1 MFSNTSSFFQTI
13 RLNNILFIVISFFFI
28 AACKK
33 NNPTSNSAKFESIPV
48 QTSISPGLIDEVSGI
63 TDSKLNIGALWIE
76 EDGGNPAQ
84 LQLLQYN
91 GNLLKKI
98 QIKNA
103 INRDWEDLAMGV
115 GPMNNTSYLYIA
127 DIGDNNNQYNSY
139 NIYRFPEPASTVD
152 TVFAWDK
159 ISFSYPDGAHDAEAI
174 LVDNITKDIYLI
186 TKRDAA
192 AKVYKLAYPQNLT
205 NITISEMVATLSFT
219 GVVSAALSNDGK
231 EIIIKTYQGLYY
243 WQRAQGQTIESALQ
257 KQPLSLGYQLEP
269 QGEAVCFKNDG
280 SGFFTL
286 SEKSM
291 ASSVSLNFYK
301 RL

>member
-1 MFSNTSSFFQTI
+1 VFSNTSSFIQTI
-13 RLNNILFIVISFFFI
+13 RLNNILFIVISFFLI
-28 AACKK
+28 TSCKK
-33 NNPTSNSAKFESIPV
+33 NNPTSNKAKFESIPV

-63 TDSKLNIGALWIE
+63 ADSRLNKGALWIE
-76 EDGGNPAQ
+76 EDGGKPAQ
-84 LQLLQYN
+84 LQLLLYN

-103 INRDWEDLAMGV
+103 DNRDWEDLAIGV

-127 DIGDNNNQYNSY
+127 DIGDNNVQNPNY
-139 NIYRFPEPASTVD
+139 NIYRFPEPAASVD

-159 ISFSYPDGAHDAEAI
+159 INFSYPDGAHDAGALLI
-174 LVDNITKDIYLI
+174 DNETKDIYI
-186 TKRDAA
+186 VTKTTSF
-192 AKVYKLAYPQNLT
+192 AKLYKLRYPQS
-205 NITISEMVATLSFT
+205 TINSTTAILVNTLSLSN
-219 GVVSAALSNDGK
+219 VVSAALSSNGQ
-231 EIIIKTYQGLYY
+231 EIILKTYTGLYY
-243 WQRAQGQTIESALQ
+243 WQRTKGQTIESALQ

-291 ASSVSLNFYK
+291 ASSVSLNLYK
-301 RL
+301 LL

>member
-1 MFSNTSSFFQTI
+1 MFSNTFSFIQTI

-33 NNPTSNSAKFESIPV
+33 NNPASNSAKFESIPV
-48 QTSISPGLIDEVSGI
+48 QTSISPGLIDEASGI
-63 TDSKLNIGALWIE
+63 ADSKLNKEALWIE

-103 INRDWEDLAMGV
+103 VNRDWEDLAIGV

-127 DIGDNNNQYNSY
+127 DIGDNNVQHPNY
-139 NIYRFPEPASTVD
+139 NIYRFPEPAATMD
-152 TVFAWDK
+152 TVYAWDK
-159 ISFSYPDGAHDAEAI
+159 INFSYPDGAHDAGALLI
-174 LVDNITKDIYLI
+174 DNETKNIYIITK
-186 TKRDAA
+186 TTSF
-192 AKVYKLAYPQNLT
+192 AKVYKLVYPQST
-205 NITISEMVATLSFT
+205 VNITTAILVNTLSLSN
-219 GVVSAALSNDGK
+219 VVSAALFSNGE
-231 EIIIKTYQGLYY
+231 EIILKTYTGLYY
-243 WQRAQGQTIESALQ
+243 WQRTTGQTIESALQ
-257 KQPLSLGYQLEP
+257 EQPLSLDYLQEP

-286 SEKSM
+286 SEKST